1 MEKQI
6 KTIGVLTSGG
16 DAPGM
21 NAAVRAVVRTGLH
34 KGYRMIGIQRG
45 YNGLLNG
52 ECFEMNLRSVSNII
66 SAGGTILYTA
76 RCLEFKTKEG
86 QDRGAAKCRELGI
99 DALVVIGGDGSYR
112 GARELAHRGIP
123 MIGLPGTIDNDIACT
138 EYTIG
143 YDTAMNTA
151 LEMIDK
157 LRDTTQSHDRC
168 SVVEVMGRNA
178 GYIALNVAIAS
189 GAMAV
194 LLPEKEFDMQHDIL
208 DKIVETQRT
217 GKRHFIVIVAEGIG
231 HSQEI
236 ANEIQARTGID
247 TRATIL
253 GHVQRGGSPTVRDR
267 VNASLMG
274 YHAIDLIDKGIYN
287 RVVAVSGD
295 KIVDYDVNVA
305 LSMHKTIDRDMI
317 EDIGAVS
324 YEVAKEMAEDVRRII
339 GTDIGVGVTGLA
351 GPDGDGVHKV
361 GTVFVSM
368 ATAEQT
374 WVKELHLG
382 EYRTRS
388 FIRRMAGNHVYDMMR
403 RYLSGLKVM

>member
-34 KGYRMIGIQRG
+34 KGFRMIGIQRG

-86 QDRGAAKCRELGI
+86 QDKGAEKCRELGI
-99 DALVVIGGDGSYR
+99 DALVV
-112 GARELAHRGIP
+112 
-123 MIGLPGTIDNDIACT
+123 
-138 EYTIG
+138 IG

-194 LLPEKEFDMQHDIL
+194 LLPEKEFDMQRDIL
-208 DKIVETQRT
+208 DKIAETQKT
-217 GKRHFIVIVAEGIG
+217 GKRHFIIIVAEGVG
-231 HSQEI
+231 HAQEI

-247 TRATIL
+247 SRATIL
-253 GHVQRGGSPTVRDR
+253 GHVQRGGSPTLRDR
-267 VNASLMG
+267 VNASAMG
-274 YHAIDLIDKGIYN
+274 YQAVCLLEQGKYN
-287 RVVAVSGD
+287 RIVGM
-295 KIVDYDVNVA
+295 KGEKLVDYPVDEALEMTKSLDPVLVDVCN
-305 LSMHKTIDRDMI
+305 TISI
-317 EDIGAVS
+317 
-324 YEVAKEMAEDVRRII
+324 
-339 GTDIGVGVTGLA
+339 
-351 GPDGDGVHKV
+351 
-361 GTVFVSM
+361 
-368 ATAEQT
+368 
-374 WVKELHLG
+374 
-382 EYRTRS
+382 
-388 FIRRMAGNHVYDMMR
+388 
-403 RYLSGLKVM
+403 

>member
-86 QDRGAAKCRELGI
+86 QDRGAEKCRELGI

-123 MIGLPGTIDNDIACT
+123 MIGLPGTIDNDISCT
-138 EYTIG
+138 DYTIG

-168 SVVEVMGRNA
+168 SVVEVMGHHA
-178 GYIALNVAIAS
+178 GYIALNVGIAT
-189 GAMAV
+189 GAVAV
-194 LLPEKEFDMQHDIL
+194 LLPEIPFDFERDIL
-208 DKIVETQRT
+208 QRMRQTQVT
-217 GKRHFIVIVAEGIG
+217 GKKHFIIIVSEGVIGA
-231 HSQEI
+231 QEL
-236 ANEIQARTGID
+236 ANQIQAATGVD
-247 TRATIL
+247 SRATVL
-253 GHVQRGGSPTVRDR
+253 GHIQRGGSPTVRDR

-274 YHAIDLIDKGIYN
+274 YHAIDLLSKGIYN

-317 EDIGAVS
+317 EIANAIS
-324 YEVAKEMAEDVRRII
+324 I
-339 GTDIGVGVTGLA
+339 
-351 GPDGDGVHKV
+351 
-361 GTVFVSM
+361 
-368 ATAEQT
+368 
-374 WVKELHLG
+374 
-382 EYRTRS
+382 
-388 FIRRMAGNHVYDMMR
+388 
-403 RYLSGLKVM
+403 

>member
-1 MEKQI
+1 
-6 KTIGVLTSGG
+6 
-16 DAPGM
+16 
-21 NAAVRAVVRTGLH
+21 
-34 KGYRMIGIQRG
+34 MIGIQRG

-194 LLPEKEFDMQHDIL
+194 LLPEKEFDMQRDIL
-208 DKIVETQRT
+208 DKIAETQKT
-217 GKRHFIVIVAEGIG
+217 GKRHFIIIVAEGVG
-231 HSQEI
+231 HAQEI

-247 TRATIL
+247 SRATIL
-253 GHVQRGGSPTVRDR
+253 GHVQRGGSPTLRDR
-267 VNASLMG
+267 VNASAMG
-274 YHAIDLIDKGIYN
+274 MSMTSPSTLPTVIQSPTEKGLSSRMTMPEN
-287 RVVAVSGD
+287 RLL
-295 KIVDYDVNVA
+295 A
-305 LSMHKTIDRDMI
+305 LSC
-317 EDIGAVS
+317 AAS
-324 YEVAKEMAEDVRRII
+324 EMVRPMRP
-339 GTDIGVGVTGLA
+339 A
-351 GPDGDGVHKV
+351 P
-361 GTVFVSM
+361 
-368 ATAEQT
+368 ATMLPMGKPTSCAPAAT
-374 WVKELHLG
+374 PSAMTSTL
-382 EYRTRS
+382 
-388 FIRRMAGNHVYDMMR
+388 
-403 RYLSGLKVM
+403 

>member
-1 MEKQI
+1 M
-6 KTIGVLTSGG
+6 LTSGG

-21 NAAVRAVVRTGLH
+21 NAAVRAVVRAGLH
-34 KGYRMIGIQRG
+34 KGFRMIGIQRG
-45 YNGLLNG
+45 YNGLLDG

-86 QDRGAAKCRELGI
+86 QDKGAEKCRELGI

-112 GARELAHRGIP
+112 GARALAHRGIP
-123 MIGLPGTIDNDIACT
+123 MIGLPGTIDNDIGCT
-138 EYTIG
+138 DYTIG

-194 LLPEKEFDMQHDIL
+194 LLPEIPFDFERDIL
-208 DKIVETQRT
+208 ERMRQTQVT
-217 GKRHFIVIVAEGIG
+217 GKKHFIIIVSEGVVG
-231 HSQEI
+231 AQEL
-236 ANEIQARTGID
+236 ANQIQAATGVD
-247 TRATIL
+247 SRATVL
-253 GHVQRGGSPTVRDR
+253 GHIQRGGSRTVRDR

-274 YHAIDLIDKGIYN
+274 YHAIDLLDKGIYN

-305 LSMHKTIDRDMI
+305 LSMHKMIDRDMI
-317 EDIGAVS
+317 DI
-324 YEVAKEMAEDVRRII
+324 AKAISI
-339 GTDIGVGVTGLA
+339 
-351 GPDGDGVHKV
+351 
-361 GTVFVSM
+361 
-368 ATAEQT
+368 
-374 WVKELHLG
+374 
-382 EYRTRS
+382 
-388 FIRRMAGNHVYDMMR
+388 
-403 RYLSGLKVM
+403 